1 MTLSLLSLVLMS
13 NISFEVT
20 FRGDTHRISLPSDEA
35 VSSLCTILEE
45 LTQVPPSAQKLL
57 FRGKKIGASQEGVTL
72 AHAGLRDGIRVQML
86 GSTTHELDAL
96 HSTESG
102 YHKKERILRER
113 ALKPQIKL
121 RSTGSSSVSAT
132 QYRFHKLEPLGHLPD
147 PSTAL
152 ARLSKLANDP
162 AIQHIMQQHKFSV
175 GLLTELAPHE
185 SPGLLGLNVGAGQAI
200 KLRIRTDAYDGFRP
214 YLEVRRV
221 LCHELAHNVWGE
233 HDNNFKELNSRLNKE
248 VAEFEVAQAHGT
260 HYLADVRGTYQPS
273 SNEEDEALVHV
284 LGGNSTLLSDSV
296 EDRRRRALEAATSR
310 LKKQEEELEQSC
322 GTTKPPSAT

>member
-1 MTLSLLSLVLMS
+1 MRT
-13 NISFEVT
+13 
-20 FRGDTHRISLPSDEA
+20 

-45 LTQVPPSAQKLL
+45 LTQVPSSAQKLL
-57 FRGKKIGASQEGVTL
+57 FRGKKIGASQEG
-72 AHAGLRDGIRVQML
+72 
-86 GSTTHELDAL
+86 
-96 HSTESG
+96 
-102 YHKKERILRER
+102 
-113 ALKPQIKL
+113 L
-121 RSTGSSSVSAT
+121 RSTGSSSVSAM
-132 QYRFHKLEPLGHLPD
+132 QYRFHKLESLGHLPD

-273 SNEEDEALVHV
+273 SNEEDEALVH
-284 LGGNSTLLSDSV
+284 
-296 EDRRRRALEAATSR
+296 DRRRRALEAATSR

>member
-1 MTLSLLSLVLMS
+1 MS
-13 NISFEVT
+13 SISFEVA
-20 FRGDTHRISLPSDEA
+20 FRGDTHRVSLPSDDT
-35 VSSLCTILEE
+35 VSSLRARLEE

-72 AHAGLRDGIRVQML
+72 AQAGLRDGIRVQML
-86 GSTTHELDAL
+86 GSTTQELDAL
-96 HSTESG
+96 HSTESEH
-102 YHKKERILRER
+102 HKKERILRER
-113 ALKPQIKL
+113 ALKPQFKARLMIL
-121 RSTGSSSVSAT
+121 ISFFFIMLILSAT
-132 QYRFHKLEPLGHLPD
+132 QYRFHKLEPLSHLPD
-147 PSTAL
+147 PSSAL

-185 SPGLLGLNVGAGQAI
+185 SPGLLGLNVGVGQAI

-221 LCHELAHNVWGE
+221 LCHELAHNVWSE
-233 HDNNFKELNSRLNKE
+233 HDNNG
-248 VAEFEVAQAHGT
+248 A
-260 HYLADVRGTYQPS
+260 YQPS
-273 SNEEDEALVHV
+273 SNEEGEAFVHV
-284 LGGNSTLLSDSV
+284 LGGNSTLPSDSI

-322 GTTKPPSAT
+322 GTTRPPNAATGRRH